1 MGLRGS
7 VAERPFLR
15 VPDDS
20 LRARTTLPP
29 TPFVGKSALTCPSPP
44 RLALTPPKKKA
55 RRVGASEFDRAMLP
69 KRYHNLFMPELDQEP
84 FSPEEQGIDDEPYAP
99 SYQLSEREVHTTP
112 ADPDVETLLKRI
124 EEKHLI
130 LRPDFQ
136 RTSVWDNTKKSR
148 LVESLLLNLPIP
160 PCFLAEDE
168 DGTRVVVDGQQRLN
182 SIDDFYHGRY
192 ALSGLQVLKDLNG
205 KKWAELPPKLDRKI
219 LQRVIRTLVISHHSN
234 PGIRFEIFERLN
246 SGGEPLTEQEI
257 RNATLRG
264 EFNKLLNQIAN
275 SPDFL
280 VSMHVKKPDPRLR
293 HHELVLRFFAVRAAL
308 KDYRPPLKMILS
320 EYMRENREPGAEA
333 IQRLKN
339 LFFKALENSRIV
351 FGDDLFRRYREKD
364 GQLGFETAVSK
375 SVFELQMLSLSF
387 LETTDV
393 TPRAADIKSA
403 FMNLSTTVSE
413 FSESLSR
420 ATDHRKRF
428 YNRVDLWGA
437 RLQALGLVSEL
448 NSILISRVP

>member
-1 MGLRGS
+1 MMG
-7 VAERPFLR
+7 
-15 VPDDS
+15 
-20 LRARTTLPP
+20 
-29 TPFVGKSALTCPSPP
+29 
-44 RLALTPPKKKA
+44 
-55 RRVGASEFDRAMLP
+55 
-69 KRYHNLFMPELDQEP
+69 LFMPEIELEP
-84 FSPEEQGIDDEPYAP
+84 FSAEEQGLDDEPYAP

-160 PCFLAEDE
+160 PCFLAEDA
-168 DGTRVVVDGQQRLN
+168 DGARVVVDGQQRLN

-264 EFNKLLNQIAN
+264 EFNRLLNQIAS

-280 VSMHVKKPDPRLR
+280 ASMRAKKPDQRLR
-293 HHELVLRFFAVRAAL
+293 HHELVLRFFAVRDAL

-320 EYMRENREPGAEA
+320 EYMRENREPGADS
-333 IQRLKN
+333 IQGLKN
-339 LFFKALENSRIV
+339 LFLRALENSRTV
-351 FGDDLFRRYREKD
+351 FGEDVFRRYREKD
-364 GQLGFETAVSK
+364 KQLGFETAVSK
-375 SVFELQMLSLSF
+375 AVFELEMISLSF
-387 LETTDV
+387 LKPADV
-393 TPRAADIKSA
+393 KLRAADIKSA
-403 FMNLSTTVSE
+403 FMDLSITNSE

-428 YNRVDLWGA
+428 YNRVDFWSAKL
-437 RLQALGLVSEL
+437 LTLGLPSDL
-448 NSILISRVP
+448 NTILASRVS

>member
-1 MGLRGS
+1 
-7 VAERPFLR
+7 
-15 VPDDS
+15 
-20 LRARTTLPP
+20 
-29 TPFVGKSALTCPSPP
+29 
-44 RLALTPPKKKA
+44 
-55 RRVGASEFDRAMLP
+55 
-69 KRYHNLFMPELDQEP
+69 MPELEQEP
-84 FSPEEQGIDDEPYAP
+84 FSPEEQGADDEPYAP

-124 EEKHLI
+124 EDKHLI

-264 EFNKLLNQIAN
+264 EFNKLLNQIAS
-275 SPDFL
+275 SPGFL
-280 VSMHVKKPDPRLR
+280 ASMRANKPDPRLR
-293 HHELVLRFFAVRAAL
+293 HHELVLRFFAVRGAI

-320 EYMRENREPGAEA
+320 EYMRENREPGAES
-333 IQRLKN
+333 IQRLKS
-339 LFFKALENSRIV
+339 LFLNALENSRTV
-351 FGDDLFRRYREKD
+351 FGDDVFRRYREKD
-364 GQLGFETAVSK
+364 KQFGFETAVSK
-375 SVFELQMLSLSF
+375 AVFELEMLSLSF
-387 LETTDV
+387 FRSADV
-393 TPRAADIKSA
+393 KFRAAEIKSA
-403 FMNLSTTVSE
+403 FMNLSLTNSE
-413 FSESLSR
+413 FSECLSR

-428 YNRVDLWGA
+428 YKRVELWNA
-437 RLQALGLVSEL
+437 ELRTLGLQSEL
-448 NSILISRVP
+448 DTILDSRVP

>member
-1 MGLRGS
+1 MNLS
-7 VAERPFLR
+7 MAE
-15 VPDDS
+15 
-20 LRARTTLPP
+20 
-29 TPFVGKSALTCPSPP
+29 
-44 RLALTPPKKKA
+44 
-55 RRVGASEFDRAMLP
+55 SE
-69 KRYHNLFMPELDQEP
+69 QEP
-84 FSPEEQGIDDEPYAP
+84 FSSEEQEIDDEPYAP

-136 RTSVWDNTKKSR
+136 RTSVWDGTKKSR

-160 PCFLAEDE
+160 PCFFAEDE

-192 ALSGLQVLKDLNG
+192 ALSGLQVLTDLNG

-264 EFNKLLNQIAN
+264 EFNKLLNQISN
-275 SPDFL
+275 TDDFL
-280 VSMHVKKPDPRLR
+280 RAVHAKRPDPRLR
-293 HHELVLRFFAVRAAL
+293 HHELVLRFFAVRASL
-308 KDYRPPLKMILS
+308 KNYRPPLKMILS
-320 EYMRENREPGAEA
+320 EYMRENREPGAEEL
-333 IQRLKN
+333 QRLKA
-339 LFFKALENSRIV
+339 LFLTALSNSRSV
-351 FGDDLFRRYREKD
+351 FGDDVFRRYREKQ
-364 GQLGFETAVSK
+364 GSLGFETAVSK
-375 SVFELQMLSLSF
+375 AVFELEMLSLSF
-387 LETTDV
+387 LKASDV
-393 TPRAADIKSA
+393 QLHGPAIKSA
-403 FMNLSTTVSE
+403 FMDLSAKNVE
-413 FSESLSR
+413 FSDSLSR

-428 YNRVDLWGA
+428 YNRLDLWSGKL
-437 RLQALGLVSEL
+437 REIGLASNL
-448 NSILISRVP
+448 NDILASREA

>member
-1 MGLRGS
+1 MT
-7 VAERPFLR
+7 E
-15 VPDDS
+15 
-20 LRARTTLPP
+20 
-29 TPFVGKSALTCPSPP
+29 
-44 RLALTPPKKKA
+44 
-55 RRVGASEFDRAMLP
+55 
-69 KRYHNLFMPELDQEP
+69 PEQEP
-84 FSPEEQGIDDEPYAP
+84 FSSEEQGVDDEPYAP

-124 EEKHLI
+124 EDKNLI

-136 RTSVWDNTKKSR
+136 RTSVWDTTKKSR

-192 ALSGLQVLKDLNG
+192 ALSGLQVLMELNG
-205 KKWAELPPKLDRKI
+205 KKWAELPPRLDRKI

-264 EFNKLLNQIAN
+264 DFNKLLNQIAN
-275 SPDFL
+275 TAEFL
-280 VSMHVKKPDPRLR
+280 TSVHAKKPDPRLR
-293 HHELVLRFFAVRAAL
+293 HHELVLRFFAVRAVL
-308 KDYRPPLKMILS
+308 QDYRPPLKMILS
-320 EYMRENREPGAEA
+320 EYMRENRDPGVE
-333 IQRLKN
+333 RLRGLRD
-339 LFFKALENSRIV
+339 LFVNALDNARSV
-351 FGDDLFRRYREKD
+351 FGENVFQRYRLKD

-387 LETTDV
+387 ISPSEVKLHG
-393 TPRAADIKSA
+393 PAIKSA
-403 FMNLSTTVSE
+403 YMHLSTNSAE

-428 YNRVDLWGA
+428 YNRLDLWSTQ
-437 RLQALGLVSEL
+437 LQQLGLANEL
-448 NSILISRVP
+448 NQILISRSV

>member
-1 MGLRGS
+1 
-7 VAERPFLR
+7 
-15 VPDDS
+15 
-20 LRARTTLPP
+20 
-29 TPFVGKSALTCPSPP
+29 
-44 RLALTPPKKKA
+44 
-55 RRVGASEFDRAMLP
+55 
-69 KRYHNLFMPELDQEP
+69 MPEPEQEP
-84 FSPEEQGIDDEPYAP
+84 FSSEEQASDDEPYAP

-148 LVESLLLNLPIP
+148 LVESLLLNLPVP

-168 DGTRVVVDGQQRLN
+168 DGTRVVVDGQQRLD

-192 ALSGLQVLKDLNG
+192 ALVGLQVLKDLNG

-264 EFNKLLNQIAN
+264 EFNRLLNQIAN
-275 SPDFL
+275 GADFL
-280 VSMHVKKPDPRLR
+280 AAVRTRKPDPRLR

-333 IQRLKN
+333 VRRLKE
-339 LFFKALENSRIV
+339 LFLTALENSRTV

-364 GQLGFETAVSK
+364 GESGFETAVSK
-375 SVFELQMLSLSF
+375 AVFELEMLSLSF
-387 LETTDV
+387 LSPSDV
-393 TPRAADIKSA
+393 TLNAPAIKSA
-403 FMNLSTTVSE
+403 FMHLSTTSSD

-428 YNRVDLWGA
+428 YNRLDLWSDQ
-437 RLQALGLVSEL
+437 LKQIGLTSEL
-448 NSILISRVP
+448 NDILTSRVT